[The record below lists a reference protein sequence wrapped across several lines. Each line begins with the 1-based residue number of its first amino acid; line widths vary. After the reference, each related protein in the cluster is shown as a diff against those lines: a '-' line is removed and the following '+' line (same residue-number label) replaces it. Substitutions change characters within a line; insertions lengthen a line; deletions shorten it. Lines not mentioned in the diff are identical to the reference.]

1 MKKIFTLLA
10 VVMTSLTAMAQITF
24 YGTWKNN
31 SNSFPSFDNYVE
43 VTINDNGTSKI
54 VMKDI
59 TFGNDVLG
67 TITLNNVYTEQN
79 GNGYSFSMGSKTTFD
94 ITEGNMSGVTQGVF
108 EGWGSIDGDNLQLTA
123 NYFDYG
129 TTSLRYVKFNG
140 TKVQTKPDGP
150 TITDTETFSSDL
162 FTSTAAGD
170 TKTTKNATAILSKYS
185 DSTYSLTLKPVETA
199 DASYGAITFSGL
211 GYEEEDGETYISG
224 YVDATTEE
232 TSPLYGKN
240 IKGDLSAIIDVDG
253 NLVVSVM
260 LVDTDDE
267 EFNVEMQFGSQE
279 EEEEPFDPVSMAG
292 TLSSFSRTDDGDVA
306 DQKASLLTITDDG
319 EGKCTLTM
327 TEGTLPGTTLSL
339 GTITIPSVSYET
351 DEATAT
357 MTLSSGKVEAT
368 TECAHPFYK
377 TITVN
382 SLSGSIAVKIDEN
395 SEDETMLA
403 NANITFTVDNNG
415 TETVNYTFFT
425 DGYVTGVDTV
435 KKADG
440 TVQHIYTISGIATT
454 QMQRGINIVRHAD
467 GTVTKVVKR

>member
-10 VVMTSLTAMAQITF
+10 VIMASLTAMAQTTF

-43 VTINDNGTSKI
+43 VTVNDNGTSTI
-54 VMKDI
+54 VLKNI
-59 TFGNDVLG
+59 VFGNDVLG
-67 TITLNNVYTEQN
+67 TVTLNNVSTEQN
-79 GNGYSFSMGSKTTFD
+79 GTGYSFSMGSQTTFD
-94 ITEGNMSGVTQGVF
+94 ITEGNMGGVTKGAF
-108 EGWGSIDGDNLQLTA
+108 EGWGTMDGENLQLTA

-140 TKVQTKPDGP
+140 TKVQTPSP
-150 TITDTETFSSDL
+150 TDPSIVETETFSSDL
-162 FTSTAAGD
+162 LTSTAAGD
-170 TKTTKNATAILSKYS
+170 TKTTKNANAILSKYS
-185 DSTYSLTLKPVETA
+185 DNTYSLTLKPVETA

-260 LVDTDDE
+260 LVDMDDE
-267 EFNVEMQFGSQE
+267 NFNVEMQFGK
-279 EEEEPFDPVSMAG
+279 EEEEPFEPVSMAG
-292 TLSSFSRTDDGDVA
+292 TLSSFSRTDDGDVS
-306 DQKASLLTITDDG
+306 DQKPSVLTITDEG

-339 GTITIPSVSYET
+339 GTITIPSVSYEA

-357 MTLSSGKVEAT
+357 MNLSSGKVEAT
-368 TECAHPFYK
+368 TECAHPFYQ

-382 SLSGSIAVKIDEN
+382 SLSGSIAVKMDEN
-395 SEDETMLA
+395 SEDEAMLA
-403 NANITFTVDNNG
+403 NANITFTVDNDG
-415 TETVNYTFFT
+415 TETVNYTFT
-425 DGYVTGVDTV
+425 TNGYVTGVDTV

-440 TVQHIYTISGIATT
+440 TVQRIYTISGIATT

>member
-10 VVMTSLTAMAQITF
+10 VLMTSLTAMAQITF

-59 TFGNDVLG
+59 VFGNDVLG
-67 TITLNNVYTEQN
+67 TITLNNVTTEQN
-79 GNGYSFSMGSKTTFD
+79 GTGYSFIMGSQTKFD
-94 ITEGNMSGVTQGVF
+94 ITNGNMSDVKEGVF

-129 TTSLRYVKFNG
+129 STSLRYVKFNG

-162 FTSTAAGD
+162 TTSTAAGD

-185 DSTYSLTLKPVETA
+185 DNTYSLTLKPVETA

-211 GYEEEDGETYISG
+211 GYEEEDGMTFISG
-224 YVDATTEE
+224 YVDVITEE
-232 TSPLYGKN
+232 SSPLHGKK
-240 IKGDLSAIIDVDG
+240 IKGEITANINEDGELSLDAI
-253 NLVVSVM
+253 
-260 LVDTDDE
+260 LVDMDDE
-267 EFNVEMQFGSQE
+267 EFNVEIHFGKQE
-279 EEEEPFDPVSMAG
+279 VEPFEPVSMAG
-292 TLSSFSRTDDGDVA
+292 TLSSFSRTDDGDVS
-306 DQKASLLTITDDG
+306 DQKPSLLTITDEG

-339 GTITIPSVSYET
+339 GTITIPSVSYEA

-368 TECAHPFYK
+368 TECAHPFYQ

-382 SLSGSIAVKIDEN
+382 SLSGSIAVKTDEN
-395 SEDETMLA
+395 TKDEAMLA
-403 NANITFTVDNNG
+403 NANITFTVDNDG
-415 TETVNYTFFT
+415 TETVNYTFT
-425 DGYVTGVDTV
+425 TNGYVTGVDTV

-440 TVQHIYTISGIATT
+440 TVQRIYTISGIAIT

>member
-10 VVMTSLTAMAQITF
+10 VLMTSLTAMAQITF

-59 TFGNDVLG
+59 VFGNDVLG
-67 TITLNNVYTEQN
+67 TITLNNVTTEQN
-79 GNGYSFSMGSKTTFD
+79 GTGYSFIMGSQTKFD
-94 ITEGNMSGVTQGVF
+94 ITNGNMSDVKEGVF

-129 TTSLRYVKFNG
+129 STSLRYVKFNG

-150 TITDTETFSSDL
+150 TITETETFSSDL
-162 FTSTAAGD
+162 TTTAKAE
-170 TKTTKNATAILSKYS
+170 TKTTSNVSAILSKYS
-185 DSTYSLTLKPVETA
+185 DNTYSLTLKPVETA

-211 GYEEEDGETYISG
+211 GYEEEDGMTFISG
-224 YVDATTEE
+224 YVDVITEE
-232 TSPLYGKN
+232 SSPLHGKK
-240 IKGDLSAIIDVDG
+240 IKGEITANINEDGELSLDA
-253 NLVVSVM
+253 M
-260 LVDTDDE
+260 LVDMDDE
-267 EFNVEMQFGSQE
+267 EFNVEIHFGKQE
-279 EEEEPFDPVSMAG
+279 VEPFEPVSMAG
-292 TLSSFSRTDDGDVA
+292 TLSSFSRTDDGDVS
-306 DQKASLLTITDDG
+306 DQKPSLLTITDEG

-339 GTITIPSVSYET
+339 GTITIPSVAYET

-368 TECAHPFYK
+368 TECAHPFYQ

-382 SLSGSIAVKIDEN
+382 SLSGSIAVKTDEN
-395 SEDETMLA
+395 TKDEAMLA
-403 NANITFTVDNNG
+403 NANITFTVDNDG
-415 TETVNYTFFT
+415 TETVNYTFT
-425 DGYVTGVDTV
+425 TNGYVTGVDTV

-440 TVQHIYTISGIATT
+440 TVQRIYTISGIATT

>member
-10 VVMTSLTAMAQITF
+10 VLMTSLTAMAQITF

-59 TFGNDVLG
+59 VFGNDVLG
-67 TITLNNVYTEQN
+67 TITLNNVTTEQN
-79 GNGYSFSMGSKTTFD
+79 GTGYSFIMGSQTKFD
-94 ITEGNMSGVTQGVF
+94 ITNGNMSDVKEGVF

-129 TTSLRYVKFNG
+129 STSLRYVKFNG

-162 FTSTAAGD
+162 STSTAAGD

-185 DSTYSLTLKPVETA
+185 DNTYSLTLKPVETA

-211 GYEEEDGETYISG
+211 GYEEEDGMTFISG
-224 YVDATTEE
+224 YVDVITEE
-232 TSPLYGKN
+232 SSPLHGKK
-240 IKGDLSAIIDVDG
+240 IKGEITANINEDGELSLDA
-253 NLVVSVM
+253 M
-260 LVDTDDE
+260 LVDMDDE
-267 EFNVEMQFGSQE
+267 EFNVEIHFGKQE
-279 EEEEPFDPVSMAG
+279 VEPFEPVSMAG

-306 DQKASLLTITDDG
+306 DQKPSLLTITDEG

-339 GTITIPSVSYET
+339 GTITIPSVSYEA

-357 MTLSSGKVEAT
+357 MNLSSGKVEAT
-368 TECAHPFYK
+368 TECAHPFYQ

-382 SLSGSIAVKIDEN
+382 SLSGSIAVKTDEN
-395 SEDETMLA
+395 SEDEAMLA
-403 NANITFTVDNNG
+403 NANITFTVDNDG
-415 TETVNYTFFT
+415 TETVNYTFT
-425 DGYVTGVDTV
+425 TNGYVTGVDTV

-440 TVQHIYTISGIATT
+440 TVQRIYTISGIATT

>member
-10 VVMTSLTAMAQITF
+10 VLMTSLTAMAQITF

-59 TFGNDVLG
+59 VFGNDVLG
-67 TITLNNVYTEQN
+67 TITLNNVTTEQN
-79 GNGYSFSMGSKTTFD
+79 GSGYSFIMGSQTKFD
-94 ITEGNMSGVTQGVF
+94 ITNGNMSDVKEGTF

-129 TTSLRYVKFNG
+129 STSLRYVKFNG

-162 FTSTAAGD
+162 STSTAAGD

-185 DSTYSLTLKPVETA
+185 DNTYSLTLKPVETA

-211 GYEEEDGETYISG
+211 GFEEENGETYISG

-240 IKGDLSAIIDVDG
+240 IKGDLSAVINVDG
-253 NLVVSVM
+253 DLVVYAM
-260 LVDTDDE
+260 LVDMDDE
-267 EFNVEMQFGSQE
+267 NFNVEMQFGK
-279 EEEEPFDPVSMAG
+279 EEEEPFEPVSMAG
-292 TLSSFSRTDDGDVA
+292 TLSSFSHTDDGDVA
-306 DQKASLLTITDDG
+306 DQKPSVLTITDEG

-339 GTITIPSVSYET
+339 GTITIPSVSYEA

-357 MTLSSGKVEAT
+357 INLSSGKVEAT

-395 SEDETMLA
+395 SEDKAMLA
-403 NANITFTVDNNG
+403 NANITFTVDNDG

-440 TVQHIYTISGIATT
+440 TVQRIYTISGIATT

>member
-10 VVMTSLTAMAQITF
+10 VLMTSLTAMAQITF

-59 TFGNDVLG
+59 VFGNDVLG
-67 TITLNNVYTEQN
+67 TITLNNVTTEQN
-79 GNGYSFSMGSKTTFD
+79 GSGYSFIMGSQTKFD
-94 ITEGNMSGVTQGVF
+94 ITNGNMSGVTEGTF

-129 TTSLRYVKFNG
+129 STSLRYVKFNG

-150 TITDTETFSSDL
+150 TITETETFSSDL
-162 FTSTAAGD
+162 TTTAKAE
-170 TKTTKNATAILSKYS
+170 TKTTSNVSAILSKYS
-185 DSTYSLTLKPVETA
+185 DNTYSLTLKPVETA

-211 GYEEEDGETYISG
+211 GYKEEDGMTFISG
-224 YVDATTEE
+224 YVDVITEE
-232 TSPLYGKN
+232 SSPLHDKK
-240 IKGDLSAIIDVDG
+240 IKGEITANINEDGELSLDA
-253 NLVVSVM
+253 M
-260 LVDTDDE
+260 LVDMDDE
-267 EFNVEMQFGSQE
+267 EFNVEIHFGKQE
-279 EEEEPFDPVSMAG
+279 VEPFEPVSMAG
-292 TLSSFSRTDDGDVA
+292 TLSSFSHTDDGDVA
-306 DQKASLLTITDDG
+306 DQKPSVLTITDEG

-327 TEGTLPGTTLSL
+327 TEDTLPGTTLSL
-339 GTITIPSVSYET
+339 GTITIPSVSYEA

-368 TECAHPFYK
+368 TECAHPFYQ

-382 SLSGSIAVKIDEN
+382 SLSGSIAVKTDEN
-395 SEDETMLA
+395 SEDEAMLA
-403 NANITFTVDNNG
+403 NANITFTVDNDG
-415 TETVNYTFFT
+415 TETVNYTFT
-425 DGYVTGVDTV
+425 TNGYVTGVDTV

-440 TVQHIYTISGIATT
+440 TVQRIYTISGIATT

>member
-10 VVMTSLTAMAQITF
+10 VLMTSLTAMAQITF

-59 TFGNDVLG
+59 VFGNDVLG
-67 TITLNNVYTEQN
+67 TITLNNVTTEQN
-79 GNGYSFSMGSKTTFD
+79 GSGYSFIMGSQTKFD
-94 ITEGNMSGVTQGVF
+94 ITNGNMSDVKEGVF

-129 TTSLRYVKFNG
+129 STSLRYVKFNG

-162 FTSTAAGD
+162 STSTAAGD
-170 TKTTKNATAILSKYS
+170 TKTTKNASAILSKYS
-185 DSTYSLTLKPVETA
+185 DNTYSLTLKPVETA

-211 GYEEEDGETYISG
+211 GFEEENGETYITG

-240 IKGDLSAIIDVDG
+240 IKGDLSAVINVDG
-253 NLVVSVM
+253 DLVVYAM
-260 LVDTDDE
+260 LVDMDDE
-267 EFNVEMQFGSQE
+267 NFNVEMQFGKE
-279 EEEEPFDPVSMAG
+279 EEEPVSMAG
-292 TLSSFSRTDDGDVA
+292 TLSSFSHTDDGDVS
-306 DQKASLLTITDDG
+306 DQKPSLLTITDEG

-339 GTITIPSVSYET
+339 GTITIPSVSYEA

-357 MTLSSGKVEAT
+357 INLSSGKVEAT
-368 TECAHPFYK
+368 TECAHPFYQ

-382 SLSGSIAVKIDEN
+382 SLSGSIAVKMDEN
-395 SEDETMLA
+395 SEDEAMLA
-403 NANITFTVDNNG
+403 NANITFTVDNDG
-415 TETVNYTFFT
+415 TETVNYTFT
-425 DGYVTGVDTV
+425 TNGYVTGVDTV

-440 TVQHIYTISGIATT
+440 TVQRIYTISGIATT

>member
-10 VVMTSLTAMAQITF
+10 VVMASLTAMAQTTF

-31 SNSFPSFDNYVE
+31 SNSFPSFENYVE
-43 VTINDNGTSKI
+43 VTVNDNGTSTI
-54 VMKDI
+54 VLKDI
-59 TFGNDVLG
+59 VFGNDVLG
-67 TITLNNVYTEQN
+67 TITLNNVSTEQN
-79 GNGYSFSMGSKTTFD
+79 GTGYSFSMGSQTTFD
-94 ITEGNMSGVTQGVF
+94 ITDGNMSGVTKGAF
-108 EGWGSIDGDNLQLTA
+108 EGWGTMDGDNLQLTA

-150 TITDTETFSSDL
+150 TIVETETFSSDL
-162 FTSTAAGD
+162 LTSTAAGD
-170 TKTTKNATAILSKYS
+170 TKTTKNANAILSKYS
-185 DSTYSLTLKPVETA
+185 DNTYSLTLKPVETA

-240 IKGDLSAIIDVDG
+240 IKGDLSAVINVDG
-253 NLVVSVM
+253 NLMVYAM

-267 EFNVEMQFGSQE
+267 NFNVEMQFGKE
-279 EEEEPFDPVSMAG
+279 EEEEPIEPVSMAG

-306 DQKASLLTITDDG
+306 DQKPSVLTITDEG

-327 TEGTLPGTTLSL
+327 TDGTLPGTTLSL
-339 GTITIPSVSYET
+339 GTITIPSVAYEAN
-351 DEATAT
+351 EATAT

-368 TECAHPFYK
+368 TECAHPYYQ

-382 SLSGSIAVKIDEN
+382 SLSGSITVNVDEN
-395 SEDETMLA
+395 SEDD
-403 NANITFTVDNNG
+403 NDQVSANITFTVDNNG
-415 TETVNYTFFT
+415 TETVDYTFT
-425 DGYVTGVDTV
+425 TNGYVTGVDTV

-454 QMQRGINIVRHAD
+454 QMQRGVNIVRHAD

>member
-10 VVMTSLTAMAQITF
+10 VLMTSLTAMAQITF

-59 TFGNDVLG
+59 VFGNDVLG
-67 TITLNNVYTEQN
+67 TITLNNVTTEQN
-79 GNGYSFSMGSKTTFD
+79 GTGYSFIMGSQTKFD
-94 ITEGNMSGVTQGVF
+94 ITNGNMSDVKEGVF

-129 TTSLRYVKFNG
+129 STSLRYVKFNG

-162 FTSTAAGD
+162 STSTAAGD

-185 DSTYSLTLKPVETA
+185 DNTYSLTLKPVETA

-211 GYEEEDGETYISG
+211 GYEEEDGMTFISG
-224 YVDATTEE
+224 YVDVITEE
-232 TSPLYGKN
+232 SSPLHDKK
-240 IKGDLSAIIDVDG
+240 IKGEITANINEDGELSLDA
-253 NLVVSVM
+253 M
-260 LVDTDDE
+260 LVDMDDE
-267 EFNVEMQFGSQE
+267 EFNVEIHFGKQE
-279 EEEEPFDPVSMAG
+279 VEPFEPVSMAG

-306 DQKASLLTITDDG
+306 DQKPSVLTITDEG

-339 GTITIPSVSYET
+339 GTITIPSVSYEA

-368 TECAHPFYK
+368 TECAHPFYQ

-382 SLSGSIAVKIDEN
+382 SLSGSIAVKTDEN
-395 SEDETMLA
+395 SEDEAMLA
-403 NANITFTVDNNG
+403 NANITFTVDNDG
-415 TETVNYTFFT
+415 TETVNYTFT
-425 DGYVTGVDTV
+425 TNGYVTGVDTV

-440 TVQHIYTISGIATT
+440 TVQRIYTISGIATT

>member
-10 VVMTSLTAMAQITF
+10 VLMTSLTAMAQITF

-59 TFGNDVLG
+59 VFGNDVLG
-67 TITLNNVYTEQN
+67 TITLNNVTTEQN
-79 GNGYSFSMGSKTTFD
+79 GTGYSFIMGSQTKFD
-94 ITEGNMSGVTQGVF
+94 ITNGNMSDVKEGVF

-129 TTSLRYVKFNG
+129 STSLRYVKFNG

-162 FTSTAAGD
+162 STSTAAGD

-185 DSTYSLTLKPVETA
+185 DNTYSLTLKPVETA

-211 GYEEEDGETYISG
+211 GYEEEDGMTFISG
-224 YVDATTEE
+224 YVDVITEE
-232 TSPLYGKN
+232 SSPLHGKK
-240 IKGDLSAIIDVDG
+240 IKGEITANINEDGELSLDA
-253 NLVVSVM
+253 M
-260 LVDTDDE
+260 LVDMDDE
-267 EFNVEMQFGSQE
+267 EFNVEIHFGKQE
-279 EEEEPFDPVSMAG
+279 VEPFEPVSMAG

-306 DQKASLLTITDDG
+306 DQKPSLLTITDEG

-339 GTITIPSVSYET
+339 GTITIPSVSYEA

-357 MTLSSGKVEAT
+357 MNLSSGKVEAT
-368 TECAHPFYK
+368 TECAHPFYQ

-382 SLSGSIAVKIDEN
+382 SLSGSIAVKTDEN
-395 SEDETMLA
+395 TKDEALLA
-403 NANITFTVDNNG
+403 NANITFTVDNDG
-415 TETVNYTFFT
+415 TETVNYTFT
-425 DGYVTGVDTV
+425 TNGYVTGVDTV

-440 TVQHIYTISGIATT
+440 TVQRIYTISGIATT

>member
-10 VVMTSLTAMAQITF
+10 VVMASLTAMSQTTF

-31 SNSFPSFDNYVE
+31 SNSFPSFEKYVE
-43 VTINDNGTSKI
+43 VTVNDNGTSTI
-54 VMKDI
+54 VLKDI
-59 TFGNDVLG
+59 VFGNDVLG
-67 TITLNNVYTEQN
+67 TITLNNVSTEQN
-79 GNGYSFSMGSKTTFD
+79 GTGYSFSMGSQTTFD
-94 ITEGNMSGVTQGVF
+94 ITEGNMSGVTKGAF
-108 EGWGSIDGDNLQLTA
+108 EGWGTMDGENLQLTA

-150 TITDTETFSSDL
+150 TIVETETFSSDL
-162 FTSTAAGD
+162 LTSTAAGD
-170 TKTTKNATAILSKYS
+170 TKTTKNANAILSKYS
-185 DSTYSLTLKPVETA
+185 DNTYSLTLKPVETA

-240 IKGDLSAIIDVDG
+240 IKGDLSAVINVDG
-253 NLVVSVM
+253 DLVVYAM

-267 EFNVEMQFGSQE
+267 NFNVEMQFGSQE
-279 EEEEPFDPVSMAG
+279 EEEPFEPVSMAG

-306 DQKASLLTITDDG
+306 DQKPSVLTITDEG
-319 EGKCTLTM
+319 EGKCTLAM
-327 TEGTLPGTTLSL
+327 TDGTLPGTTLSL
-339 GTITIPSVSYET
+339 GTITIPSVAYEA

-368 TECAHPFYK
+368 TECAHPYYQ

-382 SLSGSIAVKIDEN
+382 SLSGSITVNVDEN
-395 SEDETMLA
+395 SEDD
-403 NANITFTVDNNG
+403 NDQVSANITFTVDNNG
-415 TETVNYTFFT
+415 TETVDYTFT
-425 DGYVTGVDTV
+425 TNGYVTGVDTV

-454 QMQRGINIVRHAD
+454 QMQRGVNIVRHAD

>member
-1 MKKIFTLLA
+1 MKKIFTLL
-10 VVMTSLTAMAQITF
+10 VVIMASLTAMAQTTF

-43 VTINDNGTSKI
+43 VTVNDNGTSTI
-54 VMKDI
+54 VLKNLV
-59 TFGNDVLG
+59 FGNDVLG
-67 TITLNNVYTEQN
+67 TVTLNNVSTEQN
-79 GNGYSFSMGSKTTFD
+79 GTGYSFSMGSQTTFD
-94 ITEGNMSGVTQGVF
+94 ITEGNMGGVTKGAF
-108 EGWGSIDGDNLQLTA
+108 EGWGTMDGENLQLTA

-129 TTSLRYVKFNG
+129 TKSLRYVKFNG
-140 TKVQTKPDGP
+140 TKVQTK
-150 TITDTETFSSDL
+150 
-162 FTSTAAGD
+162 
-170 TKTTKNATAILSKYS
+170 TTKNANAILSKYS
-185 DSTYSLTLKPVETA
+185 DNTYSLTLKPVETA

-260 LVDTDDE
+260 LVDMDDE
-267 EFNVEMQFGSQE
+267 NFNVEMQFGK
-279 EEEEPFDPVSMAG
+279 EEEEPFEPVSMAG
-292 TLSSFSRTDDGDVA
+292 TLSSFSRTDDGDVS
-306 DQKASLLTITDDG
+306 DQKPSVLTITDEG

-339 GTITIPSVSYET
+339 GTITIPSVAYEA

-357 MTLSSGKVEAT
+357 MNLSSGKVEAT
-368 TECAHPFYK
+368 TECAHPFYQ
-377 TITVN
+377 TITVK
-382 SLSGSIAVKIDEN
+382 SLSGTISVKDDEN
-395 SEDETMLA
+395 SDADLA
-403 NANITFTVDNNG
+403 NANITFSVDNNG
-415 TETVNYTFFT
+415 TETVEYTFST
-425 DGYVTGVDTV
+425 NGYVTGVDTV

-440 TVQHIYTISGIATT
+440 TVKHIYTISGIATT
-454 QMQRGINIVRHAD
+454 QMQRGVNIVRHAD

>member
-10 VVMTSLTAMAQITF
+10 VLMTSLTAMAQITF

-59 TFGNDVLG
+59 VFGNDVLG
-67 TITLNNVYTEQN
+67 TITLNNVTTEQN
-79 GNGYSFSMGSKTTFD
+79 GTGYSFIMGSQTKFD
-94 ITEGNMSGVTQGVF
+94 ITNGNMSDVKEGVF

-129 TTSLRYVKFNG
+129 STSLRYVKFNG

-162 FTSTAAGD
+162 STSTAAGD

-185 DSTYSLTLKPVETA
+185 DNTYSLTLKPVETA

-211 GYEEEDGETYISG
+211 GYEEEDGMTFISG
-224 YVDATTEE
+224 YVDVITEE
-232 TSPLYGKN
+232 SSPLHGKK
-240 IKGDLSAIIDVDG
+240 IKGEITANINEDGELSLDA
-253 NLVVSVM
+253 M
-260 LVDTDDE
+260 LVDMDDE
-267 EFNVEMQFGSQE
+267 NFNVEMQFGK
-279 EEEEPFDPVSMAG
+279 EEEEPFEPVSMAG

-306 DQKASLLTITDDG
+306 DQKPSLLTITDEG

-339 GTITIPSVSYET
+339 GTITIPSVAYET

-357 MTLSSGKVEAT
+357 MNLSSGKVEAT
-368 TECAHPFYK
+368 TECAHPFYQ

-382 SLSGSIAVKIDEN
+382 SLSGSIAVKTDEN
-395 SEDETMLA
+395 TKDEAMLA
-403 NANITFTVDNNG
+403 NANITFTVDNDG
-415 TETVNYTFFT
+415 TETVNYTFT
-425 DGYVTGVDTV
+425 TNGYVTGVDTV

-440 TVQHIYTISGIATT
+440 TVQRIYTISGIATT

>member
-10 VVMTSLTAMAQITF
+10 VLMTSLTAMAQITF

-59 TFGNDVLG
+59 VFGNDVLG
-67 TITLNNVYTEQN
+67 TITLNNVTTEQN
-79 GNGYSFSMGSKTTFD
+79 GTGYSFIMGSQTKFD
-94 ITEGNMSGVTQGVF
+94 ITNGNMSDVKEGVF

-129 TTSLRYVKFNG
+129 STSLRYVKFNG

-162 FTSTAAGD
+162 STSTAAGD

-185 DSTYSLTLKPVETA
+185 DNTYSLTLKPVETA

-211 GYEEEDGETYISG
+211 GFEEENGETFISG
-224 YVDATTEE
+224 YVDVITEE
-232 TSPLYGKN
+232 SSPLYGKK
-240 IKGDLSAIIDVDG
+240 IKGEITANINEDGELSLDA
-253 NLVVSVM
+253 M
-260 LVDTDDE
+260 LVDMDDE
-267 EFNVEMQFGSQE
+267 EFNVEIHFGKQE
-279 EEEEPFDPVSMAG
+279 VEPFEPVSMAG

-306 DQKASLLTITDDG
+306 DQKPSVLTITDEG

-339 GTITIPSVSYET
+339 GTITIPSVSYEA

-357 MTLSSGKVEAT
+357 INLSSGKVEAT

-395 SEDETMLA
+395 SEDKAMLA
-403 NANITFTVDNNG
+403 NANITFTVDNDG
-415 TETVNYTFFT
+415 TETVNYTFT
-425 DGYVTGVDTV
+425 TNGYVTGVDTV

-440 TVQHIYTISGIATT
+440 TVQRIYTISGIATT

>member
-59 TFGNDVLG
+59 AFGNDVLG

-267 EFNVEMQFGSQE
+267 EFNVEIYFGKQE
-279 EEEEPFDPVSMAG
+279 VEPFEPVSMAG
-292 TLSSFSRTDDGDVA
+292 TLSSFSRTGDGDVS
-306 DQKASLLTITDDG
+306 DQKPSVLTITDEG

-339 GTITIPSVSYET
+339 GTITIPSVSYEA

-357 MTLSSGKVEAT
+357 MNLSSGKVEAT
-368 TECAHPFYK
+368 TECAHPFYQ

-382 SLSGSIAVKIDEN
+382 SLSGSIAVKMDEN
-395 SEDETMLA
+395 TKDEAMLA
-403 NANITFTVDNNG
+403 NANITFTVDNDG
-415 TETVNYTFFT
+415 TETVNYTFT
-425 DGYVTGVDTV
+425 TNGYVTGVDTV

-440 TVQHIYTISGIATT
+440 TVQRIYTISGIATT

>member
-10 VVMTSLTAMAQITF
+10 VFMTSLTAMAQITF

-59 TFGNDVLG
+59 VFGNDVLG
-67 TITLNNVYTEQN
+67 TITLNNVTTEQN
-79 GNGYSFSMGSKTTFD
+79 GTGYSFIMGSQTKFD
-94 ITEGNMSGVTQGVF
+94 ITNGNMSDVKEGVF

-129 TTSLRYVKFNG
+129 STSLRYVKFNG

-162 FTSTAAGD
+162 STSTAAGD

-185 DSTYSLTLKPVETA
+185 DNTYSLTLKPVETA

-211 GYEEEDGETYISG
+211 GFEEENGETYISG

-240 IKGDLSAIIDVDG
+240 IKGDLSAVINVDG
-253 NLVVSVM
+253 DLVVYAM
-260 LVDTDDE
+260 LVDMDDE
-267 EFNVEMQFGSQE
+267 NFNVEMQFGK
-279 EEEEPFDPVSMAG
+279 EEEEPFEPVSMAG
-292 TLSSFSRTDDGDVA
+292 TLSSFSRTDDGDVS
-306 DQKASLLTITDDG
+306 DQKPSVLTITDEG

-339 GTITIPSVSYET
+339 GTITIPSVSYEA

-357 MTLSSGKVEAT
+357 MNLSSGKVEAT
-368 TECAHPFYK
+368 TECAHPFYQ

-382 SLSGSIAVKIDEN
+382 SLSGSIAVKMDEN
-395 SEDETMLA
+395 TKDEAMLA
-403 NANITFTVDNNG
+403 NANITFTVDNDG
-415 TETVNYTFFT
+415 TETVNYTFT
-425 DGYVTGVDTV
+425 TNGYVTGVDTV

-440 TVQHIYTISGIATT
+440 TVQRIYTISGIATT

>member
-10 VVMTSLTAMAQITF
+10 VVMASLTAMAQTTF

-43 VTINDNGTSKI
+43 VTVNDNGTSTI
-54 VMKDI
+54 VLKDI
-59 TFGNDVLG
+59 VFGNDVLG
-67 TITLNNVYTEQN
+67 TITLNNVSTEQN
-79 GNGYSFSMGSKTTFD
+79 GTGYSFSMGSQTTFD
-94 ITEGNMSGVTQGVF
+94 ITEGNMGGVTKGAF
-108 EGWGSIDGDNLQLTA
+108 EGWGTMDGENLQLTA

-129 TTSLRYVKFNG
+129 TKSLRYVKFNG

-150 TITDTETFSSDL
+150 TIVETETFSSDL
-162 FTSTAAGD
+162 LTSTAAGD
-170 TKTTKNATAILSKYS
+170 TKTTKNANAILSKYS
-185 DSTYSLTLKPVETA
+185 DNTYSLTLKPVETA

-260 LVDTDDE
+260 LVDMDDE
-267 EFNVEMQFGSQE
+267 NFNVEMQFGK
-279 EEEEPFDPVSMAG
+279 EEEEPFEPVSMAG
-292 TLSSFSRTDDGDVA
+292 TLSSFSRTDDGDVS
-306 DQKASLLTITDDG
+306 DQKPSVLTITDEG

-339 GTITIPSVSYET
+339 GTITIPSVAYEA

-357 MTLSSGKVEAT
+357 MNLSSGKVEAT

-377 TITVN
+377 TMTVN
-382 SLSGSIAVKIDEN
+382 SLSGSITVKIDEN
-395 SEDETMLA
+395 SED
-403 NANITFTVDNNG
+403 NDQVSANITFSVDNNG
-415 TETVNYTFFT
+415 TETVEYTFST
-425 DGYVTGVDTV
+425 NGYVTGVDTV

-440 TVQHIYTISGIATT
+440 TVKHIYTISGIATT
-454 QMQRGINIVRHAD
+454 QMQRGVNIVRHAD

>member
-10 VVMTSLTAMAQITF
+10 VFMTSLTAMAQITF

-59 TFGNDVLG
+59 VFGNDVLG
-67 TITLNNVYTEQN
+67 TITLNNVTTEQN
-79 GNGYSFSMGSKTTFD
+79 GTGYSFIMGSQTKFD
-94 ITEGNMSGVTQGVF
+94 ITNGNMSDVKEGVF

-129 TTSLRYVKFNG
+129 STSLRYVKFNG

-162 FTSTAAGD
+162 STSTAAGD

-185 DSTYSLTLKPVETA
+185 DNTYSLTLKPVETA

-211 GYEEEDGETYISG
+211 GYEEEDGMTFISG
-224 YVDATTEE
+224 YVDVITEE
-232 TSPLYGKN
+232 SSPLHGKK
-240 IKGDLSAIIDVDG
+240 IKGEITANINEDGELSLDA
-253 NLVVSVM
+253 M
-260 LVDTDDE
+260 LVDMDDE
-267 EFNVEMQFGSQE
+267 NFNVEIHFGKQE
-279 EEEEPFDPVSMAG
+279 VEPFEPVSMAG

-306 DQKASLLTITDDG
+306 DQKPSVLTITDEG

-339 GTITIPSVSYET
+339 GTITIPSVSYEA

-357 MTLSSGKVEAT
+357 MNLSSGKVEAT
-368 TECAHPFYK
+368 TECAHPFYQ

-382 SLSGSIAVKIDEN
+382 SLSGSIAVKTDEN
-395 SEDETMLA
+395 SEDEAMLA
-403 NANITFTVDNNG
+403 NANITFTVDNDG
-415 TETVNYTFFT
+415 TETVNYTFT
-425 DGYVTGVDTV
+425 TNGYVTGVDTV

-440 TVQHIYTISGIATT
+440 TVQRIYTISGIATT

>member
-10 VVMTSLTAMAQITF
+10 VIMTSLTAMAQITF

-54 VMKDI
+54 VLKDI

-79 GNGYSFSMGSKTTFD
+79 ETGYSFSMGSKTTFD
-94 ITEGNMSGVTQGVF
+94 ITEGNMSGVTQGTF

-129 TTSLRYVKFNG
+129 STSLRYVKFNG

-162 FTSTAAGD
+162 LTTTAAGD

-185 DSTYSLTLKPVETA
+185 DNTYSLTLKPVETA

-253 NLVVSVM
+253 NLVVFAM
-260 LVDTDDE
+260 LVDMDDE
-267 EFNVEMQFGSQE
+267 EFNVEMQFGKQ
-279 EEEEPFDPVSMAG
+279 EEEPFEPVSMAG

-306 DQKASLLTITDDG
+306 DQKASLLTITDEG

-339 GTITIPSVSYET
+339 GTITIPSVAYEA
-351 DEATAT
+351 DKATAT
-357 MTLSSGKVEAT
+357 INLSSGKVEAT

-382 SLSGSIAVKIDEN
+382 SLSGSIAVKMDEN
-395 SEDETMLA
+395 SENETMLA

-415 TETVNYTFFT
+415 TETVDYTFTT

-440 TVQHIYTISGIATT
+440 TVQHVYTISGIATT

>member
-10 VVMTSLTAMAQITF
+10 VLMTSLTAMAQITF

-59 TFGNDVLG
+59 VFGNDVLG
-67 TITLNNVYTEQN
+67 TITLNNVTTEQN
-79 GNGYSFSMGSKTTFD
+79 GTGYSFIMGSQTKFD
-94 ITEGNMSGVTQGVF
+94 ITNGNMSDVKEGVF

-129 TTSLRYVKFNG
+129 STSLRYVKFNG

-162 FTSTAAGD
+162 STSTAAGD

-185 DSTYSLTLKPVETA
+185 DNTYSLTLKPVETA

-211 GYEEEDGETYISG
+211 GFEEENGETYISG

-240 IKGDLSAIIDVDG
+240 IKGDLSAVINVDG
-253 NLVVSVM
+253 DLVVYAM
-260 LVDTDDE
+260 LVDMDDE
-267 EFNVEMQFGSQE
+267 NFNVEMQFGKE
-279 EEEEPFDPVSMAG
+279 EVEPFEPVSMAG
-292 TLSSFSRTDDGDVA
+292 TLSSFSRTDDGDVS
-306 DQKASLLTITDDG
+306 DQKPSLLTITDEG

-339 GTITIPSVSYET
+339 GTITIPSVSYEA

-368 TECAHPFYK
+368 TECAHPFYQ

-382 SLSGSIAVKIDEN
+382 SLSGSIAVKTDEN
-395 SEDETMLA
+395 TKDEAMLA
-403 NANITFTVDNNG
+403 NANITFTVDNDG
-415 TETVNYTFFT
+415 TETVNYTFT
-425 DGYVTGVDTV
+425 TNGYVTGVDTV

-440 TVQHIYTISGIATT
+440 TVQRIYTISGIATT

>member
-10 VVMTSLTAMAQITF
+10 VLMTSLTAMAQITF

-59 TFGNDVLG
+59 VFGNDVLG
-67 TITLNNVYTEQN
+67 TITLNNVTTEQN
-79 GNGYSFSMGSKTTFD
+79 GTGYSFIMGSQTKFD
-94 ITEGNMSGVTQGVF
+94 ITNGNMSDVKEGVF

-129 TTSLRYVKFNG
+129 STSLRYVKFNG

-162 FTSTAAGD
+162 STSTAAGD

-185 DSTYSLTLKPVETA
+185 DNTYSLTLKPVETA

-211 GYEEEDGETYISG
+211 GYEEEDGMTFISG
-224 YVDATTEE
+224 YVDVITEE
-232 TSPLYGKN
+232 SSPLHGKK
-240 IKGDLSAIIDVDG
+240 IKGEITANINEDGELSLDA
-253 NLVVSVM
+253 M
-260 LVDTDDE
+260 LVDKDDE
-267 EFNVEMQFGSQE
+267 NFNVEIHFGKQE
-279 EEEEPFDPVSMAG
+279 VEPFEPVSMAG
-292 TLSSFSRTDDGDVA
+292 TLSSFSRTDDGDVS
-306 DQKASLLTITDDG
+306 DQKPSLLTITDEG

-339 GTITIPSVSYET
+339 GTITIPSVAYET

-357 MTLSSGKVEAT
+357 MNLSSGKVEAT
-368 TECAHPFYK
+368 TECAHPFYQ

-382 SLSGSIAVKIDEN
+382 SLSGSIAVKTDEN
-395 SEDETMLA
+395 TKDEAMLA
-403 NANITFTVDNNG
+403 NANITFTVDNDG
-415 TETVNYTFFT
+415 TETVNYTFT
-425 DGYVTGVDTV
+425 TNGYVTGVDTV

-440 TVQHIYTISGIATT
+440 TVQRIYTISGIAIT

>member
-59 TFGNDVLG
+59 VFGNDVLG
-67 TITLNNVYTEQN
+67 TITLNNVTTEQN
-79 GNGYSFSMGSKTTFD
+79 GSGYSFIMGSQTKFD
-94 ITEGNMSGVTQGVF
+94 ITNGNMSGVTEGTF

-129 TTSLRYVKFNG
+129 STSLRYVKFNG

-150 TITDTETFSSDL
+150 TITETETFSSDL
-162 FTSTAAGD
+162 TTTTAKAE
-170 TKTTKNATAILSKYS
+170 TKTTSNVSAILSKYS
-185 DSTYSLTLKPVETA
+185 DNTYSLTLKPVETA

-211 GYEEEDGETYISG
+211 GYKEEDGMTFISG
-224 YVDATTEE
+224 YVDVITEE
-232 TSPLYGKN
+232 SSPLHGKK
-240 IKGDLSAIIDVDG
+240 IKGEITANINEDGELSLDA
-253 NLVVSVM
+253 M
-260 LVDTDDE
+260 LVDMDDE
-267 EFNVEMQFGSQE
+267 EFNVEIHFGKQE
-279 EEEEPFDPVSMAG
+279 VEPFESVSMAG

-306 DQKASLLTITDDG
+306 DQKPSVLTITDEG

-327 TEGTLPGTTLSL
+327 TDGTLPGTTLSL
-339 GTITIPSVSYET
+339 GTITIPSVAYET

-357 MTLSSGKVEAT
+357 ITLSSGKVEAT
-368 TECAHPFYK
+368 TECAHPYYQ

-382 SLSGSIAVKIDEN
+382 SLSGSIAVKTDEN
-395 SEDETMLA
+395 SEDEAMLA

-415 TETVNYTFFT
+415 TETVDYTFT
-425 DGYVTGVDTV
+425 TNGYVTGVDTV

-440 TVQHIYTISGIATT
+440 TVQRIYTISGIATT

>member
-1 MKKIFTLLA
+1 
-10 VVMTSLTAMAQITF
+10 
-24 YGTWKNN
+24 
-31 SNSFPSFDNYVE
+31 
-43 VTINDNGTSKI
+43 
-54 VMKDI
+54 
-59 TFGNDVLG
+59 
-67 TITLNNVYTEQN
+67 
-79 GNGYSFSMGSKTTFD
+79 MGSQTTFD
-94 ITEGNMSGVTQGVF
+94 ITDGNMSGVTKGAF
-108 EGWGSIDGDNLQLTA
+108 EGWGTMDGENLQLTA

-150 TITDTETFSSDL
+150 TIVETETFSSDL
-162 FTSTAAGD
+162 LTSTAAGD
-170 TKTTKNATAILSKYS
+170 TKTTKNANAILSKYS
-185 DSTYSLTLKPVETA
+185 DNTYSLTLKPVETA

-253 NLVVSVM
+253 NLVVFAM

-267 EFNVEMQFGSQE
+267 NFNVEMQFGKE
-279 EEEEPFDPVSMAG
+279 EEEEPSEPVSMAG

-306 DQKASLLTITDDG
+306 DQKPSVLTITDEG

-327 TEGTLPGTTLSL
+327 TDGTLPGTTLSL
-339 GTITIPSVSYET
+339 GTITIPSVAYEA

-368 TECAHPFYK
+368 TECAHPYYQ

-382 SLSGSIAVKIDEN
+382 SLSGSITVNVDEN
-395 SEDETMLA
+395 SEDD
-403 NANITFTVDNNG
+403 NDQVSANITFTVDNNG
-415 TETVNYTFFT
+415 TETVEYTFST
-425 DGYVTGVDTV
+425 NGYVTGVDTV

-454 QMQRGINIVRHAD
+454 QMQRGVNIVRHAD

>member
-59 TFGNDVLG
+59 AFGNDVLG

-79 GNGYSFSMGSKTTFD
+79 GTGYSFSMGSKTTFD

-170 TKTTKNATAILSKYS
+170 TKTTKNATAILSKYT
-185 DSTYSLTLKPVETA
+185 DNTYSLTLKPVETA

-260 LVDTDDE
+260 LVDMDDE
-267 EFNVEMQFGSQE
+267 EFNVEMQFGKE
-279 EEEEPFDPVSMAG
+279 EEEVEPFDPVSMAG

-339 GTITIPSVSYET
+339 GTITIPSVAYEA
-351 DEATAT
+351 DKATAT
-357 MTLSSGKVEAT
+357 INLSSGKVEAT

-395 SEDETMLA
+395 SEDEAMLA

-454 QMQRGINIVRHAD
+454 QMQRGVNIVRHAD

>member
-10 VVMTSLTAMAQITF
+10 VLMTSLTAMAQITF

-59 TFGNDVLG
+59 VFGNDVLG
-67 TITLNNVYTEQN
+67 TITLNNVTTEQN
-79 GNGYSFSMGSKTTFD
+79 GTGYSFIMGSQTKFD
-94 ITEGNMSGVTQGVF
+94 ITNGNMSDVKEGVF

-129 TTSLRYVKFNG
+129 STSLRYVKFNG

-162 FTSTAAGD
+162 TTTTAKAE
-170 TKTTKNATAILSKYS
+170 TKTTSNVSAILSKYS
-185 DSTYSLTLKPVETA
+185 DNTYSLTLKPVETA

-211 GYEEEDGETYISG
+211 GYEEEDGMTFISG
-224 YVDATTEE
+224 YVDVITEE
-232 TSPLYGKN
+232 SSPLHGKK
-240 IKGDLSAIIDVDG
+240 IKGEITANINEDGELSLDA
-253 NLVVSVM
+253 M
-260 LVDTDDE
+260 LVDMDDE
-267 EFNVEMQFGSQE
+267 EFNVEIHFGKQE
-279 EEEEPFDPVSMAG
+279 VEPFEPVSMAG
-292 TLSSFSRTDDGDVA
+292 TLSSFSRTDDGDVS
-306 DQKASLLTITDDG
+306 DQKPSLLTITDEG

-339 GTITIPSVSYET
+339 GTITIPSVSYEA

-368 TECAHPFYK
+368 TECAHPFYQ

-382 SLSGSIAVKIDEN
+382 SLSGSIAVKTDEN
-395 SEDETMLA
+395 SEDEAMLA
-403 NANITFTVDNNG
+403 NANITFTVDNDG
-415 TETVNYTFFT
+415 TETVNYTFT
-425 DGYVTGVDTV
+425 TNGYVTGVDTV

-440 TVQHIYTISGIATT
+440 TVQRIYTISGIAIT

>member
-10 VVMTSLTAMAQITF
+10 VLMTSLTAMAQITF

-59 TFGNDVLG
+59 VFGNDVLG
-67 TITLNNVYTEQN
+67 TITLNNVTTEQN
-79 GNGYSFSMGSKTTFD
+79 GTGYSFIMGSQTKFD
-94 ITEGNMSGVTQGVF
+94 ITNGNMSDVKEGVF

-129 TTSLRYVKFNG
+129 STSLRYVKFNG

-162 FTSTAAGD
+162 STSTAAGD

-185 DSTYSLTLKPVETA
+185 DNTYSLTLKPVETA

-211 GYEEEDGETYISG
+211 GFEEENGETYISG

-240 IKGDLSAIIDVDG
+240 IKGDLSAVINVDG
-253 NLVVSVM
+253 DLVVYAM
-260 LVDTDDE
+260 LVDMDDE
-267 EFNVEMQFGSQE
+267 NFNVEMQFGK
-279 EEEEPFDPVSMAG
+279 EEEEPFEQVSMAG
-292 TLSSFSRTDDGDVA
+292 TLSSFSHTDDGDVS
-306 DQKASLLTITDDG
+306 DQKPSLLTITDEG

-339 GTITIPSVSYET
+339 GTITIPSVSYEA

-357 MTLSSGKVEAT
+357 MNLSSGKVEAT
-368 TECAHPFYK
+368 TECAHPFYQ

-382 SLSGSIAVKIDEN
+382 SLSGSIAVKTDEN
-395 SEDETMLA
+395 SEDEAMLA
-403 NANITFTVDNNG
+403 NANITFTVDNDG
-415 TETVNYTFFT
+415 TETVNYTFT
-425 DGYVTGVDTV
+425 TNGYVTGVDTV

-440 TVQHIYTISGIATT
+440 TVQRIYTISGIATT

>member
-79 GNGYSFSMGSKTTFD
+79 GTGYSFSMGSQTTFD
-94 ITEGNMSGVTQGVF
+94 ITEGNMSGVTQGTF

-162 FTSTAAGD
+162 LTSTAAGD

-185 DSTYSLTLKPVETA
+185 DNTYSLTLKPVETA

-279 EEEEPFDPVSMAG
+279 EEEEPFDPISMAG
-292 TLSSFSRTDDGDVA
+292 TLSSFSRTDDGDVS
-306 DQKASLLTITDDG
+306 DQKASLLTITDEG

-339 GTITIPSVSYET
+339 GTITIPSVSYES

-357 MTLSSGKVEAT
+357 INLSSGKVEAT

-382 SLSGSIAVKIDEN
+382 SLSGSIAVKTDEN
-395 SEDETMLA
+395 SENETMLA

-440 TVQHIYTISGIATT
+440 TVQRIYTISGIATT
-454 QMQRGINIVRHAD
+454 QMQRGVNIVRHAD